1 MIIAGI
7 DEAGYGPLLGPLVVG
22 CCAFEVDHAPHK
34 VSETITEGDPARAN
48 APVRDA
54 HLDGDAPC
62 LWKRLNKYVSRN
74 RVKSGRKLHVN
85 DSKLV
90 YSPAGGLKELE
101 RAILAILATV
111 CPDGNQAGGAWCDD
125 LRSVLVRVAPD
136 ALADL
141 EGYDWYRPAEVERFP
156 LEQDGTAVRLFAK
169 ALREHMEHAG
179 ARCIRLRA
187 KLVFERQLNRMI
199 DATRNKG
206 SMLFSI
212 SAVHLNDLLNLYGD
226 KGLLVVCDRQGG
238 REHYAT
244 LLRLMFEEWALE
256 VNREQDGHSDYT
268 LRRNG
273 HAVRLVFREK
283 AEAGCL
289 PVAVA
294 SMLSKYLREAMMRRF
309 NAFWKLHLPQVS
321 PTAGY
326 YGDGLRF
333 LGDIADKR
341 RELGISDEQLIRCR

>member
-22 CCAFEVDHAPHK
+22 CCAFEVDAAPAAGADGEVGCAPHLAA
-34 VSETITEGDPARAN
+34 EF
-48 APVRDA
+48 
-54 HLDGDAPC
+54 PC
-62 LWKRLNKYVSRN
+62 LWKRLGKHVSRN
-74 RVKSGRKLHVN
+74 KLKTGRKIHVN

-90 YSPAGGLKELE
+90 YSTAGGLKELE
-101 RAILAILATV
+101 R
-111 CPDGNQAGGAWCDD
+111 
-125 LRSVLVRVAPD
+125 SVLALLAASRGDDEWCNDLAAFLGRVAPD
-136 ALADL
+136 APADLAD
-141 EGYDWYRPAEVERFP
+141 YDWYQPDPAERFP
-156 LEQDGTAVRLFAK
+156 LEQDGTGVRLFAK
-169 ALREHMEHAG
+169 ALREHMAHTRT
-179 ARCIRLRA
+179 RCLGLRA
-187 KLVFERQLNRMI
+187 RVVFERQLNRMI

-206 SMLFSI
+206 SALFSI
-212 SAVHLNDLLNLYGD
+212 SAVHLSDLLTTYGER
-226 KGLLVVCDRQGG
+226 GLLVVCDRQGG
-238 REHYAT
+238 REHYAS

-294 SMLSKYLREAMMRRF
+294 SMLSKYLREALMTRF
-309 NAFWKLHLPQVS
+309 NAFWKQHLPQLE

-326 YGDGLRF
+326 YADGVRF
-333 LGDIADKR
+333 LGDINEKR
-341 RELGISDEQLIRCR
+341 LELGIADEQLIRSR